1 MYMYVRVYIYTHTN
15 TRKDKKWRKVFF
27 FRQTIN
33 YIIQIQQ
40 LEKKKFFEIDAW
52 CCTCC
57 PAIWLVNIWYGD
69 LLKDQSNLLSGF
81 VFYIFVYMEWKQ
93 RQWLCTQC
101 KYIYIHKLRW
111 CDFLSEFHET
121 TRIRSLEMMHFNC

>member
-40 LEKKKFFEIDAW
+40 LEKKKS
-52 CCTCC
+52 
-57 PAIWLVNIWYGD
+57 
-69 LLKDQSNLLSGF
+69 LKLMRDVALAVPKIG
-81 VFYIFVYMEWKQ
+81 W
-93 RQWLCTQC
+93 
-101 KYIYIHKLRW
+101 
-111 CDFLSEFHET
+111 
-121 TRIRSLEMMHFNC
+121 